1 MKTIYRIL
9 ISTVFLL
16 PLLFVS
22 CNEDLMET
30 NKGETALKLKA
41 NTTDLVLDVL
51 NPNSS
56 VLNFEWTTGT
66 NNGTNAAIS
75 YQFQITNEDSN
86 FESGITYELG
96 KNTTSI
102 VYTNE
107 TLNSVLL
114 DSLNAKSDSV
124 ITVKARVIATV
135 LAAGTEPQISES
147 FAVKIKTYK
156 PIAKNLYLIGG
167 AAPNGWNADN
177 ATKMNSVNGTTG
189 GFTWQGRLNAGELK
203 FITKLGNFLPSYNKG
218 VEDNQ
223 LIYRE
228 TEDQPD
234 NKFTISKSG
243 QYRITVNI
251 ITLIISIEE
260 LDAPEFGDLWFV
272 GGFSGWTFKEMRVDM
287 LDPYIYHYNAELNSA
302 NSSDEFKIATVN
314 NFDPT
319 TIFLRPAV
327 NGQGAGTGLSVVKWS
342 ESENTNDNK
351 WKLAPG
357 IYKITLNLRTM
368 KVDIV
373 PFTPFSM
380 IYLVGDATPNGW
392 DIGNA
397 TAMDAVSGNSF
408 KFTWTGHLNAKE
420 IKFTCDRKTDWN
432 GAFFLATSGGAN
444 PSGSEEQMLYSNVGS
459 NPDNK
464 WSITEAG
471 TYTIEL
477 DQLQETVKFTK
488 R

>member
-51 NPNSS
+51 NPNSN

-243 QYRITVNI
+243 QYRVTVNI
-251 ITLIISIEE
+251 ITLNISIEE

-302 NSSDEFKIATVN
+302 NSSDEFKIATAN
-314 NFDPT
+314 NFDPA

-397 TAMDAVSGNSF
+397 TAMDAVSGNSY

-420 IKFTCDRKTDWN
+420 IKFSCDRKTDWN

-464 WSITEAG
+464 WTITEAG

-488 R
+488 H

>member
-30 NKGETALKLKA
+30 SKGETALKLKA

-251 ITLIISIEE
+251 ITLIISIDE

-397 TAMDAVSGNSF
+397 TAMDAVSGNSY

-420 IKFTCDRKTDWN
+420 IKFSCDRKTDWN

>member
-156 PIAKNLYLIGG
+156 PITKNLYLIGG

-177 ATKMNSVNGTTG
+177 ATKMNSINGTTG

-243 QYRITVNI
+243 QYRVTVNI
-251 ITLIISIEE
+251 ITLNISIEE

-287 LDPYIYHYNAELNSA
+287 LDPYIYHYNAELNSS
-302 NSSDEFKIATVN
+302 NSSDEFKIATAN
-314 NFDPT
+314 NFDQT
-319 TIFLRPAV
+319 TVFLRPAV

-464 WSITEAG
+464 WNITEAG

>member
-1 MKTIYRIL
+1 
-9 ISTVFLL
+9 
-16 PLLFVS
+16 
-22 CNEDLMET
+22 MET

-243 QYRITVNI
+243 QYKVTVNI
-251 ITLIISIEE
+251 ITLNISIEE

-397 TAMDAVSGNSF
+397 TAMDAVSGNSY

-420 IKFTCDRKTDWN
+420 IKFSCDRKTDWN

>member
-243 QYRITVNI
+243 QYKVTVNI
-251 ITLIISIEE
+251 ITLNISIEE

-397 TAMDAVSGNSF
+397 TAMDAVSGNSY

-420 IKFTCDRKTDWN
+420 IKFSCDRKTDWN

>member
-51 NPNSS
+51 NPNSN
-56 VLNFEWTTGT
+56 VLSFEWTTGT

-234 NKFTISKSG
+234 NKFTNSKSG
-243 QYRITVNI
+243 QYRVTVNI
-251 ITLIISIEE
+251 ITLNISIEE

-272 GGFSGWTFKEMRVDM
+272 GGFSGWTFKEMRVEM
-287 LDPYIYHYNAELNSA
+287 LDPYIYHYNAELNSS
-302 NSSDEFKIATVN
+302 NSSDEFKIATAN

-397 TAMDAVSGNSF
+397 TAMDAVSGNSY

-420 IKFTCDRKTDWN
+420 IKFSCDRKTDWN

>member
-243 QYRITVNI
+243 QYKVTVNI
-251 ITLIISIEE
+251 ITLNISIEE

-302 NSSDEFKIATVN
+302 NSSDEFKIATAN

-397 TAMDAVSGNSF
+397 TAMDAVSGNSY

-420 IKFTCDRKTDWN
+420 IKFSCDRKTDWN

-488 R
+488 H

>member
-147 FAVKIKTYK
+147 FTVKIKTYK
-156 PIAKNLYLIGG
+156 PITKNLYLIGG

-243 QYRITVNI
+243 QYRVTVNI
-251 ITLIISIEE
+251 ITLNISIEE

-287 LDPYIYHYNAELNSA
+287 LDPYIYHYNAELNSS

-397 TAMDAVSGNSF
+397 TAMDAVSGDSY

-420 IKFTCDRKTDWN
+420 IKFSCDRKTDWN
-432 GAFFLATSGGAN
+432 GAFFLATSGGAS
-444 PSGSEEQMLYSNVGS
+444 PSGSEEQMLYSYPGS

-464 WSITEAG
+464 WNITEAG

-488 R
+488 H